1 MTEEEKEYLYSEDTY
16 QIILCAMNVSNY
28 FGAGFLESVYQKALE
43 SELSECGIP
52 FSAQKPIPVYY
63 KGKDIGANFYADII
77 VDDKIILELKAKER
91 LIKEDE
97 TQILNYLKATGIR
110 LGLLINFGNK
120 RRLEWKRFIR

>member
-1 MTEEEKEYLYSEDTY
+1 MF
-16 QIILCAMNVSNY
+16 QIILEQDFLNLSTRRHWKVNCLN
-28 FGAGFLESVYQKALE
+28 AGFLFRHRNQFLF
-43 SELSECGIP
+43 ITR
-52 FSAQKPIPVYY
+52 
-63 KGKDIGANFYADII
+63 GKDIGANFYADII

-110 LGLLINFGNK
+110 IGLLINFGSK